1 MPMPPPQP
9 STDHRDRQ
17 TFHEM
22 GQLVRALESRGP
34 QIPDQLATLVGAE
47 FWEEGRFERALAFAS
62 ADGLVVRDDD
72 GFLAVSSS

>member
-9 STDHRDRQ
+9 SVDRRDRQ

-34 QIPDQLATLVGAE
+34 QTPAALSVLVGAE
-47 FWEEGRFERALAFAS
+47 FWEGGRFERALALAS
-62 ADGLVVRDDD
+62 ADGLVTRDPD
-72 GFLAVSSS
+72 GFLAVSSH